1 LKAVPCGTQ
10 GVADEWCILLK
21 NIIYQSGKTTNTN
34 TNTNTT
40 NNTNTNTNNG
50 YGTFEYAT
58 PRGYRKYVLKT

>member
-10 GVADEWCILLK
+10 GVGDECCTLLK

-50 YGTFEYAT
+50 YGTFEYA
-58 PRGYRKYVLKT
+58 PPKGYRKYVLKT

>member
-40 NNTNTNTNNG
+40 NNTNTNTNG
-50 YGTFEYAT
+50 LSLTAKKKGRYCYLPF
-58 PRGYRKYVLKT
+58 PI